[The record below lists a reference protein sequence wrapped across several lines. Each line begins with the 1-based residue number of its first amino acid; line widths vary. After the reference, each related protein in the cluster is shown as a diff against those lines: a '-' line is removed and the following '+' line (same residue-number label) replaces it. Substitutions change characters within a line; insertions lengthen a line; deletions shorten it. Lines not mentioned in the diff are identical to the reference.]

1 MRPEIVSGIVT
12 AGQPL
17 ANFSPEVFAYVGS
30 NQIPFCF
37 SSGELN
43 GHTLGSDF
51 IHRLLRTTVVQQRAI
66 LAIIL
71 LTYFITVADNDI
83 QEEPEL
89 VCKHG
94 IPLNGAI
101 RDSHK
106 VNCVKCERPFSRGGR
121 ALAGMLAFR
130 RAETKRRKSKRI
142 LNTKR
147 LSEEQEKRKRMEG
160 EYDDALRRFAE
171 KHPSN

>member
-1 MRPEIVSGIVT
+1 M
-12 AGQPL
+12 
-17 ANFSPEVFAYVGS
+17 
-30 NQIPFCF
+30 
-37 SSGELN
+37 
-43 GHTLGSDF
+43 
-51 IHRLLRTTVVQQRAI
+51 
-66 LAIIL
+66 AIIL
-71 LTYFITVADNDI
+71 LTFFITVADNDI

-160 EYDDALRRFAE
+160 QYDDALRRFAE

>member
-1 MRPEIVSGIVT
+1 M
-12 AGQPL
+12 
-17 ANFSPEVFAYVGS
+17 
-30 NQIPFCF
+30 
-37 SSGELN
+37 N

-147 LSEEQEKRKRMEG
+147 LSAEQEKRKRMEG

>member
-101 RDSHK
+101 GDSHE

-130 RAETKRRKSKRI
+130 RAESKRRKNERI
-142 LNTKR
+142 SNTQR
-147 LSEEQEKRKRMEG
+147 LSEEQEKRKRIEE
-160 EYDDALRRFAE
+160 EYDEALCRFPE
-171 KHPSN
+171 KQPSN